1 MSTNE
6 RLKFSSFFN
15 HKDVPAQKIAIKL
28 SKFEFFF
35 LKNFKFTLIAKKIQL
50 PKKVVQINV

>member
-15 HKDVPAQKIAIKL
+15 HKDVHAQKIAIKL

-35 LKNFKFTLIAKKIQL
+35 SKNLKFTNIKCA
-50 PKKVVQINV
+50 KKVVQINV